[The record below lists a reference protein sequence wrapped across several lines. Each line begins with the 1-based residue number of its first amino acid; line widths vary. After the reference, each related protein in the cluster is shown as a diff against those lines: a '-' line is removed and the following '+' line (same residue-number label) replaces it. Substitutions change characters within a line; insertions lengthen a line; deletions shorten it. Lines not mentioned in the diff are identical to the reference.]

1 MLNPIKIN
9 NFYSAKDCKRMKR
22 KITDWE
28 NIFVNYTSY
37 KELVSRLYK
46 ELSTQHWEDNP
57 IRKRTKYVKQT
68 FHQKGYSDE
77 I

>member
-28 NIFVNYTSY
+28 NIRKLYILQRTS
-37 KELVSRLYK
+37 
-46 ELSTQHWEDNP
+46 
-57 IRKRTKYVKQT
+57 I
-68 FHQKGYSDE
+68 
-77 I
+77 